1 MPKLSRSQYR
11 QAILQAREN
20 GTLPGSPRR
29 RREVVDRNEASRVR
43 TNQPKNLIRRTKRS
57 LRSKKR
63 WEIWERY
70 RNGEDISRVSWSYEV
85 GDLVMNTSISHGI
98 RTPESCGLIVE
109 TDTDRRSGTDRILKV
124 MCGTGVEEWDAS
136 RCVPVPPD
144 EDE

>member
-11 QAILQAREN
+11 QAILQAREA
-20 GTLPGSPRR
+20 GTLPVSSRR
-29 RREVVDRNEASRVR
+29 RREVVDHSEASRVR
-43 TNQPKNLIRRTKRS
+43 SNQGKSLIRKTKRK
-57 LRSKKR
+57 LRSRKR
-63 WEIWERY
+63 HEIWERY

-85 GDLVMNTSISHGI
+85 GDLVMNTTLSHGV

-109 TDTDRRSGTDRILKV
+109 TDTDRRSGTHRILKV

-136 RCVPVPPD
+136 KCVPVPPD